1 MNDGASQQTQ
11 VAKVVE
17 RIGPPP
23 ADVKIILVVCSGNI
37 CRSPMAEGYLKEKLS
52 DLKVNNINVY
62 SAGTL
67 NISGQSADDKA
78 IAACLDNGIDIRSH
92 VSYGIIQ
99 LPVGS
104 AGLILVMEEGHRQS
118 IIDNFPIA
126 EGKTHL
132 LGDFSPDNPGCEIDD
147 PVGLPLECFK
157 ESFQEIK
164 TCTDL
169 FVEWLLSGREI
180 R

>member
-1 MNDGASQQTQ
+1 MSDGASQKAQ

-23 ADVKIILVVCSGNI
+23 DNVKIILIVCSGNI

-52 DLKVNNINVY
+52 NLKMNNINVY

-67 NISGQSADDKA
+67 NISGKSADDNA

-104 AGLILVMEEGHRQS
+104 AGLILVMEEGHRES

-147 PVGLPLECFK
+147 PIGLPLECFQ
-157 ESFQEIK
+157 ESFKEIK
-164 TCTDL
+164 TCLDL
-169 FVEWLLSGREI
+169 FVEWLISSHKDR
-180 R
+180 